1 MAQQTTALDITTL
14 VIAVVGLVAAVASL
28 GWQVVSWRL
37 TGPVVRVEIGYG
49 IAVMAGSVGPRIVY
63 VRAVNV
69 GRSPAGIEGWG
80 FRLPDGKTIVDMEPE
95 PGSGPQGP
103 VTIDGGHAEQ
113 WRMSLDRLV
122 GSRQIEGYPPTRVR
136 GMVRTHTGE
145 VLSKST
151 LEI

>member
-1 MAQQTTALDITTL
+1 MTAEPTALDITTL

-49 IAVMAGSVGPRIVY
+49 IAVPGGATIVY
-63 VRAVNV
+63 VRAINV

-80 FRLPDGKTIVDMEPE
+80 LRLPDGKTMIDLGPE
-95 PGSGPQGP
+95 PGSGRPLP
-103 VTIDGGHAEQ
+103 FTLNGGHAEE

-122 GSRQIEGYPPTRVR
+122 ESRESEGYPPTRVR
-136 GMVRTHTGE
+136 GMVRLHTGQ
-145 VLSKST
+145 VLSKKT